1 MIDEN
6 IKSNSTYFFPYL
18 SAKSNDLMLSRENS
32 FFDTKFTSKE
42 FQLEYNKSF
51 NNQNPMYDTKFTQML
66 TRTNNINVLMRT
78 EKLICSLDNERI
90 QNNDCYKK
98 LSECLFDILSIT
110 SNPSNE
116 KEEYLKALQY
126 QQKLIN
132 IMIMFIDSKLNE

>member
-18 SAKSNDLMLSRENS
+18 FAKSNDLMLVER
-32 FFDTKFTSKE
+32 TKFTSKE

-51 NNQNPMYDTKFTQML
+51 NNKNPMYDTKFTQML

-78 EKLICSLDNERI
+78 EKLICSLDNEKI